1 MNRVLAWI
9 AVGLAAAAC
18 GCAEQMVGTWTTE
31 SIEPAS
37 AAEQYQL
44 ASVTFNEDGSY
55 SSVATREGKQSK
67 AEGTWKYD
75 GRQLQLT
82 ATGGTQRCYDASVWF
97 GKELVVADRSNGD
110 KVTMK
115 MKKAG
120 DCGSCKKGCDRSK
133 CPAASTCTKKC
144 PKGNGDA
151 KECPL
156 KAAAAKEYS
165 KGNGD
170 AKECPKAAAAKDCP
184 KGNGNGDAT
193 GCPLKAA
200 AAKECPKGNGNA
212 KECPL
217 KAATKRPC
225 CAKPATTE

>member
-1 MNRVLAWI
+1 
-9 AVGLAAAAC
+9 
-18 GCAEQMVGTWTTE
+18 
-31 SIEPAS
+31 
-37 AAEQYQL
+37 QYQL
-44 ASVTFNEDGSY
+44 ASVTFNEDGTY
-55 SSVATREGKQSK
+55 SSVATCEGKQSK
-67 AEGTWKYD
+67 ADGTWKYD

-82 ATGGTQRCYDASVWF
+82 ASCGTQRCYDAAVWF
-97 GKELVVADRSNGD
+97 GKELVVADKSNGD

-133 CPAASTCTKKC
+133 CPAASTCTKQC
-144 PKGNGDA
+144 PKGNGNGDAKECPKAAAAKDCAKGNGNGDA

-156 KAAAAKEYS
+156 KAAAAKECS

-184 KGNGNGDAT
+184 KGNGDGDAKS
-193 GCPLKAA
+193 CPVKAA
-200 AAKECPKGNGNA
+200 AK
-212 KECPL
+212 
-217 KAATKRPC
+217 TPC